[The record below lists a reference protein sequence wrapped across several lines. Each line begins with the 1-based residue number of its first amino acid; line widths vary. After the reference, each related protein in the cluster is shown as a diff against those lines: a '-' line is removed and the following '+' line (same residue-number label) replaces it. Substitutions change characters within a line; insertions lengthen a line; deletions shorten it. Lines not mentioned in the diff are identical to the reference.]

1 MSSEPAP
8 CPAAGTA
15 PRPGKLFI
23 LSGPSG
29 SGKSTVI
36 SQALATADLPIRLA
50 VSATT
55 RRPRPGEVDGVH
67 YHFWTPEQFAAA
79 IRDNQFLEW
88 ADVYGNFYGTLRSE
102 VDPYLARGESVL
114 LEIDVQGGVQM
125 RQKRPDAVLVF
136 LRTSTPAEYE
146 ARLRQR
152 QTDDEASLQ
161 RRLKS
166 AEVELAVG
174 NSYDHQLINDRLDEA
189 VAALRAVIRQE
200 VLGGSACSTS

>member
-8 CPAAGTA
+8 CPAAATA
-15 PRPGKLFI
+15 PRSGKLFI

-36 SQALATADLPIRLA
+36 GRALATADLPIRLA

-55 RRPRPGEVDGVH
+55 RRPRPGEIDGVH
-67 YHFWTPEQFAAA
+67 YHFWTPDQFAAA
-79 IRDNQFLEW
+79 IQADRFLEW

-136 LRTSTPAEYE
+136 LRASTPAVYE
-146 ARLRQR
+146 ARLRER
-152 QTDDEASLQ
+152 HTDDEASLQ

-174 NSYDHQLINDRLDEA
+174 ISYDHQLINDRLDEA
-189 VAALRAVIRQE
+189 VAALRSVIRRE
-200 VLGGSACSTS
+200 VLGGSACLTN